1 MHGGSRCHVH
11 RYAAEPSLVY
21 EDALLAQG
29 APGQG
34 IPEQGA
40 PPDENDPLGL
50 LPPVEDRVEADPL
63 LPPLDDPVGPG
74 DASWSSGPDL
84 VDLDAHIVEL
94 NESLRGLAA
103 HVRRLD
109 AQLEHDPA
117 LLPGYIRLLTLQG
130 RLTSRLSRLLRERQ
144 QIRQAEG
151 QDLLQGAMDI
161 ALDQASEILGVQL

>member
-1 MHGGSRCHVH
+1 MPRNPNKTRCTFPGCHNWAMRREDRCHAH
-11 RYAAEPSLVY
+11 RYAAEPN
-21 EDALLAQG
+21 
-29 APGQG
+29 
-34 IPEQGA
+34 
-40 PPDENDPLGL
+40 PPDGDDPLGL
-50 LPPVEDRVEADPL
+50 LPPVEGHVD
-63 LPPLDDPVGPG
+63 PG

-144 QIRQAEG
+144 QIRQAED
-151 QDLLQGAMDI
+151 QDLLHQAMDI
-161 ALDQASEILGVQL
+161 ALDQAGEILGVQL

>member
-1 MHGGSRCHVH
+1 MPRNPNKTRCTFPGCHNWAMRRGDRCHAH
-11 RYAAEPSLVY
+11 RYAAEPN
-21 EDALLAQG
+21 
-29 APGQG
+29 
-34 IPEQGA
+34 
-40 PPDENDPLGL
+40 PPDEDDPLGL
-50 LPPVEDRVEADPL
+50 LPPVEGRVD
-63 LPPLDDPVGPG
+63 PG

-144 QIRQAEG
+144 QIRQAED
-151 QDLLQGAMDI
+151 QDLLHQAMND